1 MVYAMND
8 WLTAYS
14 TVAEVSATLTG
25 LLIVSDTVKLTTVS
39 DETRRWMLYI
49 AKRSFLDFLAVLA
62 VALMFLVPAASYEV
76 MGWVILGLGVMRVA
90 WHISHW
96 HKHSKL
102 TLHYARPRAYVISM
116 VATVLL
122 VIAGVAMLQA
132 WSHAA
137 KLTYVAA
144 VLLLFDACQNAWR
157 LLTR

>member
-1 MVYAMND
+1 MND

-14 TVAEVSATLTG
+14 TVAEVAATMTG
-25 LLIVSDTVKLTTVS
+25 LLFVSVSVKLTAVS
-39 DETRRWMLYI
+39 DETRRWMLFI

-76 MGWVILGLGVMRVA
+76 MGWVILGLGVVRVA

-96 HKHSKL
+96 RKQSKL
-102 TLHYARPRAYVISM
+102 TLPDARPGASVISM
-116 VATVLL
+116 AATLVL
-122 VIAGVAMLQA
+122 VVAGVAMLLA
-132 WSHAA
+132 WPHAA

-144 VLLLFDACQNAWR
+144 MLLLFDACHNAWR